1 MFLPEISIKRPV
13 LATVMSLLIIL
24 VGVISFLRLTVREY
38 PKIDTPV
45 VSVRTVYTGASPQV
59 IESQVT
65 QPLEDSIS
73 GIEGV
78 KTVKSVSREEVSQ
91 ITVEFT
97 TERNPDLAANDVRD
111 RVSRARGRLPD
122 EVDEPIIAKVEAD
135 AQAIIWLRL
144 FSDRHDALEIS
155 DYADRYVADRL
166 KTLPG
171 VASVIIGGERR
182 YAMRIWLDRERLAAY
197 ALTPQ
202 DVEDAL
208 RRQNV
213 EVPSGRIESQQREF
227 TVLSE
232 TDLRS
237 AEQFNQIIIREAS
250 GYPIRLRDIGR
261 AELGPQ
267 DERNILRVNGN
278 PAVGLGIVKQSTAN
292 TLGVAQAVKGE
303 LPRISAAL
311 PPGMRIAVAF
321 DTSVFIEKSI
331 ESVYEV
337 MAEALALVVLVI
349 FFFLR
354 SLRAT
359 LIPFVTIPVSLIG
372 ACFLIWIMGFSINV
386 LTLLG
391 IVLAIGLVVDDAIV
405 VLENIQRH
413 IEEGMPPLKAALT
426 GSREIAFAV
435 VAMTVTLVAVFAPLA
450 FSTGNTGRL
459 FMEFALTV
467 AAAVLVSGFVALTLT
482 PMMCSKLLRR
492 QPSHGRVYN
501 ALEGFFK
508 GLFSG
513 YRRALAWS
521 LRHRLVVV
529 AAFAAVAVGG
539 GVLFKTIKSELSP
552 LEDRGFFIGVLVGPE
567 GATKEYTDDYAR
579 IWERMYSEVPEITSY
594 FVVVA
599 PGLERPNPVNFALS
613 FVRLKDWDER
623 TRKTQD
629 VTASLAPQMFA
640 TMPGVLAFPVNP
652 PSLGQSFRNP
662 PVQFV
667 VQGNSYEEL
676 DRTVNALM
684 AKVRASPALA
694 NVDSDLKLN
703 KPQLSVDINR
713 EKAAALGIQVENIG
727 RTLET
732 LLGGRQVT
740 RFKREGKQYDVIV
753 KLEDKDR
760 RQPTDLTSIY
770 VRGASGKITQLSNL
784 VTLTETVAPKELNHF
799 NRLRAVIIS
808 ANVTPG
814 YSLSEALAFM
824 ERTAAEVLTAEYQ
837 TALDGQSREFRES
850 GQQLYFIFVL
860 ALAFIYLVLAA
871 QFESFRGPL
880 VIMLTVP
887 LAITGALL
895 AMKLA
900 GITLNVYSQIGLV
913 MLIGLITKN
922 GILIVEFT
930 NQLRDRG
937 MEKLEALAQASA
949 LRLRP
954 ILMTSAATV
963 LGAMPLAVASGA
975 GAESR
980 SAIGWVIVGGMSL
993 GTLFTL
999 FVIPVAYTYIVGE
1012 RTLVQETESGAPA
1025 AGGATVP
1032 SPGAP
1037 ARHL

>member
-1 MFLPEISIKRPV
+1 
-13 LATVMSLLIIL
+13 
-24 VGVISFLRLTVREY
+24 
-38 PKIDTPV
+38 
-45 VSVRTVYTGASPQV
+45 
-59 IESQVT
+59 
-65 QPLEDSIS
+65 
-73 GIEGV
+73 
-78 KTVKSVSREEVSQ
+78 
-91 ITVEFT
+91 
-97 TERNPDLAANDVRD
+97 
-111 RVSRARGRLPD
+111 
-122 EVDEPIIAKVEAD
+122 VDEPIIAKVEAD
-135 AQAIIWLRL
+135 AQAIMWLRL
-144 FSDRHDALEIS
+144 FSDRHGALEIS

-202 DVEDAL
+202 DIEDAL

-213 EVPSGRIESQQREF
+213 EVPSGRIESNQREF
-227 TVLSE
+227 TVLAE

-237 AEQFNQIIIREAS
+237 AGQFNAVIIREVN
-250 GYPIRLRDIGR
+250 GYPVRLSDVGR
-261 AELGPQ
+261 AELGSQ
-267 DERNILRVNGN
+267 DDRNILRVNGN
-278 PAVGLGIVKQSTAN
+278 AAVGMGIVKQSTAN
-292 TLGVAQAVKGE
+292 TLAVAQAVKRE

-311 PPGMRIAVAF
+311 PPGMQIAIAF

-331 ESVYEV
+331 AAVYEV

-405 VLENIQRH
+405 VLENIHRH
-413 IEEGMPPLKAALT
+413 IEKGMPPFKAAIE

-435 VAMTVTLVAVFAPLA
+435 VAMTVTLAAVFAPLA

-467 AAAVLVSGFVALTLT
+467 AAAVVVSGFVALTLT
-482 PMMCSKLLRR
+482 PMMCSKLLRH

-501 ALEGFFK
+501 ALERFFE
-508 GLFSG
+508 GLSSG
-513 YRRALAWS
+513 YRQLLSWS
-521 LRHRLVVV
+521 LIHRLVVV
-529 AAFAAVAVGG
+529 GVFALVTLGG
-539 GVLFKTIKSELSP
+539 GMLFMTIKSELSP
-552 LEDRGFFIGVLVGPE
+552 LEDRGFFIGVMSAPE
-567 GATKEYTDDYAR
+567 GATKEYTDEYAK
-579 IWERMYSEVPEITSY
+579 IWEKIYSEVPEITSY

-599 PGLERPNPVNFALS
+599 PGLDRPNPVNFALS
-613 FVRLKDWDER
+613 FVRLKDWSER
-623 TRKTQD
+623 SRKTQQ
-629 VTASLAPQMFA
+629 VTASIAPKMFA

-667 VQGNSYEEL
+667 VQGNSYEDL
-676 DRTVNALM
+676 DRVVSALV
-684 AKVRASPALA
+684 AKARSSPALA

-703 KPQLSVDINR
+703 KPQLSIDINR
-713 EKAAALGIQVENIG
+713 DKAAALGIQVETIG
-727 RTLET
+727 RTLES

-770 VRGASGKITQLSNL
+770 VRGANGKITQLSNL
-784 VTLTETVAPKELNHF
+784 VTVKETVAPKELNHF

-814 YSLSEALAFM
+814 YSLSEALTHM
-824 ERTAAEVLTAEYQ
+824 EAAAGEVLSAEYQ
-837 TALDGQSREFRES
+837 TTLDGQSREFRES
-850 GQQLYFIFVL
+850 GEQLYFIFVL

-871 QFESFRGPL
+871 QFESFRSPL

-887 LAITGALL
+887 LAVTGALL
-895 AMKLA
+895 AMKLT

-937 MEKLEALAQASA
+937 MPKLEALAEAST

-963 LGAMPLAVASGA
+963 LGAVPLAIAAGA

-980 SAIGWVIVGGMSL
+980 TAIGWVIVGGMSL

-1012 RTLVQETESGAPA
+1012 RKLAAHDDAGSAPVGGAAAPPSHAPA
-1025 AGGATVP
+1025 GKA
-1032 SPGAP
+1032 
-1037 ARHL
+1037 

>member
-1 MFLPEISIKRPV
+1 MFLPELSVKRPV

-24 VGVISFLRLTVREY
+24 IGIIAFDRLTVREY
-38 PKIDTPV
+38 PKIDSPV

-78 KTVKSVSREEVSQ
+78 KTLKSVSREEVSQ

-97 TERNPDLAANDVRD
+97 NDRDPDLAASDVRD
-111 RVSRARGRLPD
+111 RVSRARDRLPL
-122 EVDEPIIAKVEAD
+122 EVKEPIIAKVEAD
-135 AQAIIWLRL
+135 AQAIVWLRL
-144 FSDRHDALEIS
+144 FSDQHAALEIS

-197 ALTPQ
+197 ALTPP

-208 RRQNV
+208 RRQNI
-213 EVPSGRIESQQREF
+213 EVPSGRIESSQREF

-232 TDLRS
+232 SDLRS
-237 AEQFNQIIIREAS
+237 PEQFNQLIIREVK
-250 GYPIRLRDIGR
+250 GYPVRLSDVGR
-261 AELGPQ
+261 AELGAA
-267 DERNILRVNGN
+267 DERNILRVNGK

-292 TLGVAQAVKGE
+292 TLAVAQAVKAE
-303 LPRISAAL
+303 VPKIAAAL
-311 PPGMRIAVAF
+311 PPGMQIAVAF

-331 ESVYEV
+331 TSVYSV
-337 MAEALALVVLVI
+337 MGEALVLVVLVI
-349 FFFLR
+349 FLFLR

-372 ACFLIWIMGFSINV
+372 AFFLIWIMGFSINV

-391 IVLAIGLVVDDAIV
+391 IVLAVGLVVDDAIV
-405 VLENIQRH
+405 VLENIHRH
-413 IEEGMPPLKAALT
+413 IEDGMTPVEAALT
-426 GSREIAFAV
+426 GGREIAFAV
-435 VAMTVTLVAVFAPLA
+435 VAMTVTLAAVFAPLA
-450 FSTGNTGRL
+450 FATGNTGRL
-459 FMEFALTV
+459 FLEFALTV
-467 AAAVLVSGFVALTLT
+467 AAAVVVSGFVALTLT
-482 PMMCSKLLRR
+482 PMMCSKLLRHEA
-492 QPSHGRVYN
+492 SHGRVYN
-501 ALEGFFK
+501 ALERFFE
-508 GLFSG
+508 GMASAYERLL
-513 YRRALAWS
+513 RWS
-521 LRHRLVVV
+521 LARRGVVV
-529 AAFAAVAVGG
+529 
-539 GVLFKTIKSELSP
+539 VLFVLLAAAGGALFLTIKSELSP
-552 LEDRGFFIGVLVGPE
+552 LEDRGFFLGVMSAPE

-579 IWERMYSEVPEITSY
+579 IWERLYSEVPEINSY

-599 PGLERPNPVNFALS
+599 PGLDRPNPVNFALS
-613 FVRLKDWDER
+613 FVRLTEWNER
-623 TRKTQD
+623 SRKTQE
-629 VTASLAPQMFA
+629 VTASLAPKMFA
-640 TMPGVLAFPVNP
+640 AMPGVLAFPINP

-676 DRTVNALM
+676 DRTVTALV
-684 AKVRASPALA
+684 AKARRSPALT

-703 KPQLSVDINR
+703 KPQLSVVIDR
-713 EKAAALGIQVENIG
+713 EKAAALGIQVEAIG
-727 RTLET
+727 RALET

-770 VRGASGKITQLSNL
+770 MRGARGDITQLSNL

-799 NRLRAVIIS
+799 NRLRAAIIS
-808 ANVTPG
+808 ANVAPG
-814 YSLSEALAFM
+814 RSLSEALAVLDQA
-824 ERTAAEVLTAEYQ
+824 AAEVLTPEYQ
-837 TALDGQSREFRES
+837 TSLDGQSREFRES
-850 GQQLYFIFVL
+850 GKQLYLIFIL

-887 LAITGALL
+887 LAMTGALL
-895 AMKLA
+895 AIKLT
-900 GITLNVYSQIGLV
+900 GGTLNVYSQIGLV

-922 GILIVEFT
+922 GILIVEFA

-937 MEKLEALAQASA
+937 HEKVEALVEACA

-954 ILMTSAATV
+954 ILMTTAATV
-963 LGAMPLAVASGA
+963 LGAVPLAIATGA

-980 SAIGWVIVGGMSL
+980 SAIGWVVVGGMTI

-1012 RTLVQETESGAPA
+1012 RH
-1025 AGGATVP
+1025 TVAL
-1032 SPGAP
+1032 SPE
-1037 ARHL
+1037 AR

>member
-1 MFLPEISIKRPV
+1 MFLPELSVKRPV

-24 VGVISFLRLTVREY
+24 IGIIAFDRLTVREY
-38 PKIDTPV
+38 PKIDSPV

-65 QPLEDSIS
+65 QQLEDSIS

-78 KTVKSVSREEVSQ
+78 KTLKSVSREEVSQ

-97 TERNPDLAANDVRD
+97 NDRDPDLAANDVRD
-111 RVSRARGRLPD
+111 RVSRARDRLPL
-122 EVDEPIIAKVEAD
+122 EVKEPIIAKVEAD
-135 AQAIIWLRL
+135 AQAIVWLRL
-144 FSDRHDALEIS
+144 FSEQHAALEIS
-155 DYADRYVADRL
+155 DYADRFVADRL

-208 RRQNV
+208 RRQNI
-213 EVPSGRIESQQREF
+213 EVPSGRIESSQREF

-232 TDLRS
+232 SDLRS
-237 AEQFNQIIIREAS
+237 PEQFNQLIIRDVK
-250 GYPIRLRDIGR
+250 GYPVRLRDVGR
-261 AELGPQ
+261 AELGAA
-267 DERNILRVNGN
+267 DERNILRVNGK

-292 TLGVAQAVKGE
+292 TLAVAQAVKAE
-303 LPRISAAL
+303 VPKLSAAL
-311 PPGMRIAVAF
+311 PPGMQIAVAF

-331 ESVYEV
+331 TSVYSV

-349 FFFLR
+349 FLFLR
-354 SLRAT
+354 SFRAT

-372 ACFLIWIMGFSINV
+372 AFFLIWMMGFSINV

-391 IVLAIGLVVDDAIV
+391 IVLAVGLVVDDAIV
-405 VLENIQRH
+405 VLENIHRH
-413 IEEGMPPLKAALT
+413 IEDGMTPIDAALT
-426 GSREIAFAV
+426 GGREIAFAV
-435 VAMTVTLVAVFAPLA
+435 VAMTVTLAAVFAPLA
-450 FSTGNTGRL
+450 FATGNTGRL
-459 FMEFALTV
+459 FLEFALTV
-467 AAAVLVSGFVALTLT
+467 AAAVVVSGFVALTLT
-482 PMMCSKLLRR
+482 PMMCSRLLHHEA
-492 QPSHGRVYN
+492 SHGKVYN
-501 ALEGFFK
+501 ALERFFEGMAAGYERLLRRSLARK
-508 GLFSG
+508 GI
-513 YRRALAWS
+513 
-521 LRHRLVVV
+521 VV
-529 AAFAAVAVGG
+529 ALFVVMAAAGAA
-539 GVLFKTIKSELSP
+539 LFMTIKSELSP
-552 LEDRGFFIGVLVGPE
+552 LEDRGFFLGVMSAPE

-579 IWERMYSEVPEITSY
+579 VWERLYAEVPEISSY

-599 PGLERPNPVNFALS
+599 PGLDRPNPVNFALS
-613 FVRLKDWDER
+613 FVRLQDWQER
-623 TRKTQD
+623 SRKTQE
-629 VTASLAPQMFA
+629 VTAALAPKMFA
-640 TMPGVLAFPVNP
+640 TMPGVLAFPINP
-652 PSLGQSFRNP
+652 PSLGQNFRNP
-662 PVQFV
+662 PVQYV

-676 DRTVNALM
+676 DRSVTELVT
-684 AKVRASPALA
+684 RARRSPALT

-703 KPQLSVDINR
+703 KPQLSVEIDR
-713 EKAAALGIQVENIG
+713 DKASALGIQVEAIG

-770 VRGASGKITQLSNL
+770 VRGSRGDITQLSNL

-799 NRLRAVIIS
+799 NRLRAAIIS
-808 ANVTPG
+808 ANVAPG
-814 YSLSEALAFM
+814 YTLSEALGVLDGV
-824 ERTAAEVLTAEYQ
+824 AAEVLTPEYQ
-837 TALDGQSREFRES
+837 TSLDGQSREFRES
-850 GQQLYFIFVL
+850 GKQLYLIFIL

-887 LAITGALL
+887 LAMTGALL
-895 AMKLA
+895 AIKLT
-900 GITLNVYSQIGLV
+900 GGTLNVYSQIGLV

-922 GILIVEFT
+922 GILIVEFA

-937 MEKLEALAQASA
+937 HEKVEALVEACA

-954 ILMTSAATV
+954 ILMTTAATI
-963 LGAMPLAVASGA
+963 LGAVPLAIATGA

-980 SAIGWVIVGGMSL
+980 SAIGWVVVGGMSI

-999 FVIPVAYTYIVGE
+999 FVIPVAYTYIVGD
-1012 RTLVQETESGAPA
+1012 RHVVAAAPD
-1025 AGGATVP
+1025 P
-1032 SPGAP
+1032 
-1037 ARHL
+1037 H

>member
-1 MFLPEISIKRPV
+1 MFLPELSIKRPV

-24 VGVISFLRLTVREY
+24 IGAISFLRLTVREY

-45 VSVRTVYTGASPQV
+45 VSVRTVYKGASPQV

-78 KTVKSVSREEVSQ
+78 RSIKSVSREEVSQ
-91 ITVEFT
+91 ITVEFVP
-97 TERNPDLAANDVRD
+97 ERDTDAAANDVRD
-111 RVSRARGRLPD
+111 RVSRARGQLPD

-144 FSDRHDALEIS
+144 NSEHHGALEIS
-155 DYADRYVADRL
+155 DYADRYVVDRL

-182 YAMRIWLDRERLAAY
+182 YAMRIWIDRERIAAY
-197 ALTPQ
+197 GLTPQ

-213 EVPSGRIESQQREF
+213 EVPAGRIESRQREF

-232 TDLRS
+232 SDLRTP
-237 AEQFNQIIIREAS
+237 EQFNRLIVREVN
-250 GYPIRLRDIGR
+250 GYPVRLSDVGR
-261 AELGPQ
+261 AELGPA
-267 DERNILRVNGN
+267 DERNSVRVNGR
-278 PAVGLGIVKQSTAN
+278 PAVGMGIVKQSTAN
-292 TLGVAQAVKGE
+292 TLSVARAVKTE
-303 LPRISAAL
+303 LPKLQAAL
-311 PPGMRIAVAF
+311 PPGMDLAVAF

-331 ESVYEV
+331 EAVYEV
-337 MAEALALVVLVI
+337 MLEALLLVVLVI

-405 VLENIQRH
+405 VLENIHRH
-413 IEEGMPPLKAALT
+413 IEEGMHPVKAAIT

-435 VAMTVTLVAVFAPLA
+435 VAMTVTLAAVFAPLA

-467 AAAVLVSGFVALTLT
+467 ASAVVVSGFVALTLT

-492 QPSHGRVYN
+492 EAAHGRAYN
-501 ALEGFFK
+501 ALEGIFTTVA
-508 GLFSG
+508 GG
-513 YRRALAWS
+513 YRRLLTACLNRRAI
-521 LRHRLVVV
+521 VV
-529 AAFAAVAVGG
+529 AVFAAMSVIGG
-539 GVLFKTIKSELSP
+539 ALFATIKSELSP
-552 LEDRGFFIGVLVGPE
+552 LEDRGFFLGIMVAPE
-567 GATKEYTDDYAR
+567 GSTMEYTDGYAKV
-579 IWERMYSEVPEITSY
+579 WEAMYSEMPEIVNY

-599 PGLERPNPVNFALS
+599 PGLDRPNPVNFGIS
-613 FVRLKDWDER
+613 FVRLKEWGER
-623 TRKTQD
+623 SRTTQEIT
-629 VTASLAPQMFA
+629 TALGPRMAA

-652 PSLGQSFRNP
+652 PSLGQNFRNP
-662 PVQFV
+662 PVQYV

-676 DRTVNALM
+676 DQRVNEMVA
-684 AKVRASPALA
+684 RARAYPGLT

-703 KPQLSVDINR
+703 KPQLSVDIDR
-713 EKAAALGIQVENIG
+713 EKASSLGVQVEAIG

-760 RQPTDLTSIY
+760 RQPTDLTAIY
-770 VRGASGKITQLSNL
+770 VRSSNGQLVQLSNL
-784 VTLTETVAPKELNHF
+784 VTVTETVAPKELNHF
-799 NRLRAVIIS
+799 NRLRAAIIS

-814 YSLSEALAFM
+814 YTLSEALGFLDK
-824 ERTAAEVLTAEYQ
+824 AAGEVLGAEYQ
-837 TALDGQSREFRES
+837 TTLDGQSREFRES
-850 GQQLYFIFVL
+850 GQQLYFVFFL

-887 LAITGALL
+887 LAITGALF

-900 GITLNVYSQIGLV
+900 GVTLNVYSQIGLV

-937 MEKLEALAQASA
+937 REKIEALIEASC

-963 LGAMPLAVASGA
+963 LGAVPLAVMTGA
-975 GAESR
+975 GSESR
-980 SAIGWVIVGGMSL
+980 SAIGWVIVGGMAI

-1012 RTLVQETESGAPA
+1012 RRLELEEGRGGGTVAPKP
-1025 AGGATVP
+1025 AGKA
-1032 SPGAP
+1032 
-1037 ARHL
+1037 

>member
-1 MFLPEISIKRPV
+1 MFLPELSIKRPV
-13 LATVMSLLIIL
+13 LATVMSLLIVL

-45 VSVRTVYTGASPQV
+45 VSVRTVYKGASPQV

-78 KTVKSVSREEVSQ
+78 KSIKSVSREEVSQ
-91 ITVEFT
+91 ITIEFVP
-97 TERNPDLAANDVRD
+97 ERGTDAAANDVRD
-111 RVSRARGRLPD
+111 RVSRVRGQLPD

-144 FSDRHDALEIS
+144 FSDRHSSLEIS
-155 DYADRYVADRL
+155 DYADRYVVDRL
-166 KTLPG
+166 KTLSG

-208 RRQNV
+208 RRQNI
-213 EVPSGRIESQQREF
+213 EVPSGRIESRDREF

-232 TDLRS
+232 TDMRTPG
-237 AEQFNQIIIREAS
+237 QFNRLIVREVN
-250 GYPIRLRDIGR
+250 GYPVRLADVGR
-261 AELGPQ
+261 AELGPA

-278 PAVGLGIVKQSTAN
+278 PAVGMGIVKQSTAN
-292 TLGVAQAVKGE
+292 TLSVARAVKAE
-303 LPRISAAL
+303 LPKVRAAL
-311 PPGMRIAVAF
+311 PPGMDLGIAF
-321 DTSVFIEKSI
+321 DTSIFIERSI
-331 ESVYEV
+331 EAVYEV
-337 MAEALALVVLVI
+337 MLEALLLVVLVI

-372 ACFLIWIMGFSINV
+372 ACFLIWIMGFTINV

-405 VLENIQRH
+405 VLENIHRH
-413 IEEGMPPLKAALT
+413 IEEGMAPLKAALT

-435 VAMTVTLVAVFAPLA
+435 VAMTVTLAAVFAPLA

-467 AAAVLVSGFVALTLT
+467 AAAVVVSGFVALTLT
-482 PMMCSKLLRR
+482 PMMCSKLLHR
-492 QPSHGRVYN
+492 QASHGRVYN
-501 ALEGFFK
+501 ALERFFS
-508 GLFSG
+508 GLSSG
-513 YRRALAWS
+513 YRRLLTACLNRRLA
-521 LRHRLVVV
+521 VVGV
-529 AAFAAVAVGG
+529 FAAVSVI
-539 GVLFKTIKSELSP
+539 GVTLFATIKSELSP
-552 LEDRGFFIGVLVGPE
+552 LEDRGFFLGIMSAPE
-567 GATKEYTDDYAR
+567 GATKEYTDGYAR
-579 IWERMYSEVPEITSY
+579 IWEEIYREVPEINTY

-599 PGLERPNPVNFALS
+599 PGLDRPNPVNFGIS
-613 FVRLKDWDER
+613 FLALKDWSER
-623 TRKTQD
+623 ARSTQQI
-629 VTASLAPQMFA
+629 TAEVGPRMAA
-640 TMPGVLAFPVNP
+640 RMPGVLAFPINP

-662 PVQFV
+662 AVQFV
-667 VQGNSYEEL
+667 VQGNSYDEI
-676 DRTVNALM
+676 DHRVNEIVA
-684 AKVRASPALA
+684 RARAFPGLT

-713 EKAAALGIQVENIG
+713 EKAAAVGVQVEAIG

-760 RQPTDLTSIY
+760 RQPADLTSIY
-770 VRGASGKITQLSNL
+770 VRGANGQIAQLANL
-784 VTLTETVAPKELNHF
+784 VTVTETVAPKELNHF
-799 NRLRAVIIS
+799 NRLRAAIIS

-814 YSLSEALAFM
+814 YTLSEALGFM
-824 ERTAAEVLTAEYQ
+824 EQTAKEVLTAEYQ
-837 TALDGQSREFRES
+837 TTLDGQSREFRES
-850 GQQLYFIFVL
+850 GQQLYFVFFL
-860 ALAFIYLVLAA
+860 ALAFIYLVLSA

-900 GITLNVYSQIGLV
+900 GVTLNVYSQIGLV

-937 MEKLEALAQASA
+937 REKVDALIEASC

-954 ILMTSAATV
+954 ILMTTAATA
-963 LGAMPLAVASGA
+963 LGAVPLAVSAGA
-975 GAESR
+975 GSESR
-980 SAIGWVIVGGMSL
+980 SAIGWVVVGGMSI

-1012 RTLVQETESGAPA
+1012 RQLAAGEEGGGGAVAHAPA
-1025 AGGATVP
+1025 NKA
-1032 SPGAP
+1032 
-1037 ARHL
+1037 

>member
-1 MFLPEISIKRPV
+1 MFLPELSIKRPV
-13 LATVMSLLIIL
+13 LATVMSLLIVLI
-24 VGVISFLRLTVREY
+24 GVISFLKLTVREY
-38 PKIDTPV
+38 PRIDTPV
-45 VSVRTVYTGASPQV
+45 VSVRTVYKGASPQV

-78 KTVKSVSREEVSQ
+78 KSIKSVSREEVSQ
-91 ITVEFT
+91 ITVEFVL
-97 TERNPDLAANDVRD
+97 ERGTDAAANDVRD
-111 RVSRARGRLPD
+111 RVSRVRGQLPD

-144 FSDRHDALEIS
+144 NSQSHGALEIS
-155 DYADRYVADRL
+155 DYADRYVVDRL
-166 KTLPG
+166 KTLSG

-182 YAMRIWLDRERLAAY
+182 YAMRIWLDRERIAAY
-197 ALTPQ
+197 GLTPQ

-208 RRQNV
+208 RRQNI
-213 EVPSGRIESQQREF
+213 EVPSGRIESSKREF

-232 TDLRS
+232 TDMRTP
-237 AEQFNQIIIREAS
+237 EQFNRLIVREVN
-250 GYPIRLRDIGR
+250 GYPVRLQDIGR

-267 DERNILRVNGN
+267 DERNIVRVNGR
-278 PAVGLGIVKQSTAN
+278 PAVGMGIVKQSTAN
-292 TLGVAQAVKGE
+292 TLSVARAVKAE
-303 LPRISAAL
+303 MPKIRAAL
-311 PPGMRIAVAF
+311 PPGMDLDIAF

-331 ESVYEV
+331 EAVYEV
-337 MAEALALVVLVI
+337 MLEALLLVVLVI
-349 FFFLR
+349 YFFLR

-372 ACFLIWIMGFSINV
+372 ALFLVWIMGFSINV

-413 IEEGMPPLKAALT
+413 VEEGMAPMQAAFT

-435 VAMTVTLVAVFAPLA
+435 VAMTITLAAVFAPLA

-467 AAAVLVSGFVALTLT
+467 AAAVVVSGFIALTLT
-482 PMMCSKLLRR
+482 PMMCSRLLRR
-492 QPSHGRVYN
+492 EARHGPVYN
-501 ALEGFFK
+501 ALGRFFNALS
-508 GLFSG
+508 GG
-513 YRRALAWS
+513 YRKLLTVCLA
-521 LRHRLVVV
+521 RRLIVVGV
-529 AAFAAVAVGG
+529 FAAVSVGG
-539 GVLFKTIKSELSP
+539 AALFATLKSELSP
-552 LEDRGFFIGVLVGPE
+552 LEDRGFFLGIMVAPE
-567 GATKEYTDDYAR
+567 GATMDYTDGYAR
-579 IWERMYSEVPEITSY
+579 IWEDMYKEVPEIVNY

-599 PGLERPNPVNFALS
+599 PGLDRPNPVNFGIS
-613 FVRLKDWDER
+613 FVRLKDWGER
-623 TRKTQD
+623 NRSTQEL
-629 VTASLAPQMFA
+629 TASLAPRMFE
-640 TMPGVLAFPVNP
+640 TMPGVLAFPINP

-662 PVQFV
+662 PLQFV
-667 VQGNSYEEL
+667 VQGNSYDEL
-676 DRTVNALM
+676 DRTVTELM
-684 AKVRASPALA
+684 ARARAFPGLA

-713 EKAAALGIQVENIG
+713 EKAAALGVQVEAIG

-770 VRGASGKITQLSNL
+770 VRSASGQLVQLANL
-784 VTLTETVAPKELNHF
+784 VTVTETVAAKELNHF
-799 NRLRAVIIS
+799 NRLRAAIIS

-814 YSLSEALAFM
+814 YTLSEALGFM
-824 ERTAAEVLTAEYQ
+824 ERTAKEVLTAEYQ

-850 GQQLYFIFVL
+850 GQQLYFVFFL
-860 ALAFIYLVLAA
+860 ALAFIYLVLSA

-887 LAITGALL
+887 LAITGALVV
-895 AMKLA
+895 MKLT
-900 GITLNVYSQIGLV
+900 GVTLNVYSQIGLV

-937 MEKLEALAQASA
+937 MAKLEALVEASC

-963 LGAMPLAVASGA
+963 LGAVPLAIAVGA
-975 GAESR
+975 GSESR

-999 FVIPVAYTYIVGE
+999 FIIPVAYTFIVGE
-1012 RTLVQETESGAPA
+1012 RQLVMDHTA
-1025 AGGATVP
+1025 AGGTI
-1032 SPGAP
+1032 SHTP
-1037 ARHL
+1037 AGKA

>member
-1 MFLPEISIKRPV
+1 
-13 LATVMSLLIIL
+13 MSLLIIL
-24 VGVISFLRLTVREY
+24 IGVISFLRLTVREY
-38 PKIDTPV
+38 PRIDTPV
-45 VSVRTVYTGASPQV
+45 VSVRTVYKGASPQV

-78 KTVKSVSREEVSQ
+78 KSIKSVSREEVSQ
-91 ITVEFT
+91 ITVEFVP
-97 TERNPDLAANDVRD
+97 ERNTDAAANDVRD
-111 RVSRARGRLPD
+111 RVSRVRALLPD
-122 EVDEPIIAKVEAD
+122 AVDEPTIAKVEAD

-144 FSDRHDALEIS
+144 NSDRHGALEIS
-155 DYADRYVADRL
+155 DYADRFVVDRL
-166 KTLPG
+166 KTLSG

-197 ALTPQ
+197 GLTPQ

-208 RRQNV
+208 RRQNI
-213 EVPSGRIESQQREF
+213 EVPSGRIESRNREF

-232 TDLRS
+232 TDLRTP
-237 AEQFNQIIIREAS
+237 EQFNRLIVREVN
-250 GYPIRLRDIGR
+250 GYPVRLRDVGR
-261 AELGPQ
+261 AELGPA
-267 DERNILRVNGN
+267 DERNIVRVNGN
-278 PAVGLGIVKQSTAN
+278 PAVGMGIVKQSTAN
-292 TLGVAQAVKGE
+292 TLSVARAVKAE
-303 LPRISAAL
+303 VPKIRAAL
-311 PPGMRIAVAF
+311 PAGMDLGIAF
-321 DTSVFIEKSI
+321 DSSVFIEKSI
-331 ESVYEV
+331 EAVYEV
-337 MAEALALVVLVI
+337 MLEALLLVVLVI
-349 FFFLR
+349 YFFLR

-372 ACFLIWIMGFSINV
+372 AFFLIWIMGFSINV

-405 VLENIQRH
+405 VLENIHRH
-413 IEEGMPPLKAALT
+413 IEAGMQPMKAAIA

-435 VAMTVTLVAVFAPLA
+435 VAMTITLAAVFAPLA

-467 AAAVLVSGFVALTLT
+467 ASAVVVSGFVALTLT
-482 PMMCSKLLRR
+482 PMMCSRLLRR
-492 QPSHGRVYN
+492 EATHGQVYN
-501 ALEGFFK
+501 SLERFFV
-508 GLFSG
+508 GLADG
-513 YRRALAWS
+513 YRRLLSACLN
-521 LRHRLVVV
+521 RRLVVV
-529 AAFAAVAVGG
+529 GVFAAASAIGAT
-539 GVLFKTIKSELSP
+539 LFATLKSELSP
-552 LEDRGFFIGVLVGPE
+552 LEDRGFFLGIMVAPE
-567 GATKEYTDDYAR
+567 GATMDYTDGYAKV
-579 IWERMYSEVPEITSY
+579 WEEIYKDVPEIVNY

-599 PGLERPNPVNFALS
+599 PGLERPNPVNFGIS
-613 FVRLKDWDER
+613 FVRMKDWSER
-623 TRKTQD
+623 KRSSQAIA
-629 VTASLAPQMFA
+629 ASVAPKMFSM
-640 TMPGVLAFPVNP
+640 MPGVLAFPISP
-652 PSLGQSFRNP
+652 PSLGQNFRNP
-662 PVQFV
+662 AIQFV
-667 VQGNSYEEL
+667 VQGRSYDQL
-676 DRTVNALM
+676 DRVVNGMM
-684 AKVRASPALA
+684 ARARAYPGLA
-694 NVDSDLKLN
+694 NLDSDLKLN

-713 EKAAALGIQVENIG
+713 EKAAAVGVQVDAIG

-770 VRGASGKITQLSNL
+770 VRGNNGQLLQLANL
-784 VTLTETVAPKELNHF
+784 VTMTETVAPKELNHF
-799 NRLRAVIIS
+799 DRLRAATIS
-808 ANVTPG
+808 GNVAPG
-814 YSLSEALAFM
+814 YTLSEALTFL
-824 ERTAAEVLTAEYQ
+824 EKTAKEVLTAEYQ

-850 GQQLYFIFVL
+850 GQQLYFVFFL
-860 ALAFIYLVLAA
+860 ALAFIYLVLSA

-887 LAITGALL
+887 LAITGALV

-900 GITLNVYSQIGLV
+900 GVTLNVYSQIGLV

-937 MEKLEALAQASA
+937 MSRVDALVEASC

-963 LGAMPLAVASGA
+963 LGAMPLAVAAGA
-975 GAESR
+975 GSESR

-999 FVIPVAYTYIVGE
+999 FIIPVAYTFIVGE
-1012 RTLVQETESGAPA
+1012 RHVLTAEE
-1025 AGGATVP
+1025 AGGSVVHT
-1032 SPGAP
+1032 P
-1037 ARHL
+1037 AGKA